1 MRSPHY
7 FLVRP
12 KNGRRYDNVKDW
24 GGINFITSSSKED
37 HKASNRYAEV
47 IATPIGYSGKI
58 KIGDTLIVHHNVFKY
73 YNDIKGREKSGRSYL
88 KDDVFMIEEDQFYLY
103 GDGGDWT
110 ANTRYCFVRPDKKN
124 DDYILSK
131 RGSFEHLRGTVVYP
145 NEELLSMGVSAGDRV
160 SFTPESEYEVDIDGE
175 ILYRMY
181 SRNICIKFDEHDRTQ
196 A

>member
-1 MRSPHY
+1 M
-7 FLVRP
+7 
-12 KNGRRYDNVKDW
+12 
-24 GGINFITSSSKED
+24 
-37 HKASNRYAEV
+37 
-47 IATPIGYSGKI
+47 
-58 KIGDTLIVHHNVFKY
+58 
-73 YNDIKGREKSGRSYL
+73 
-88 KDDVFMIEEDQFYLY
+88 
-103 GDGGDWT
+103 
-110 ANTRYCFVRPDKKN
+110 RPDKKN

-145 NEELLSMGVSAGDRV
+145 NEELLSMGVNAGDRV